1 MNLFKQIENDIK
13 SKKLSPIY
21 LLMGEEEFYIDY
33 LTNLITENSI
43 SKSEKEFNY
52 NVLYGKETNVDELI
66 SICKKFPLMSNYQV
80 VVLKEAQDLSRTIDQ
95 LAGYANNFLES
106 TILIINYKHKSLDKR
121 KSLYKL
127 ISKNGVV
134 FESKRLYENQVQ
146 QWITDQLNNKSPHRQ
161 CRHDSLLN
169 DKSIKISNK
178 AVAMIVD
185 FLGTDLSKINNE
197 LSKLIQLKKDL
208 KEISENEIEKY
219 IGISKE
225 YNNFELRNAISEKNT
240 FKAFQIA
247 DYFAKNPNSN
257 PMVVT
262 ISMVFDFFSKLLL
275 YHANDSLPDSK
286 KAFIMKI
293 NPYFIK
299 EYNRASKNYS
309 IKRVTQVIS
318 IIREYDLK
326 SKGSGVKNTSH
337 LDLLKEMIVRIVS

>member
-13 SKKLSPIY
+13 SKKFSPIY

-95 LAGYANNFLES
+95 LAGYANNFLKS

-121 KSLYKL
+121 KSLYKI

-146 QWITDQLNNKSPHRQ
+146 QWITDQ
-161 CRHDSLLN
+161 LN

-247 DYFAKNPNSN
+247 DYFSKNPNSN
-257 PMVVT
+257 PLVVT

-326 SKGSGVKNTSH
+326 SKGSGVKNISH

>member
-13 SKKLSPIY
+13 SKKFSPIY

-33 LTNLITENSI
+33 LTNLIIENSI

-52 NVLYGKETNVDELI
+52 NVLYGKETDIDEII
-66 SICKKFPLMSNYQV
+66 SICKKFPLMSNHQV
-80 VVLKEAQDLSRTIDQ
+80 VVIKEAQDLSRTIDK
-95 LAGYANNFLES
+95 LSDYANNFLES

-146 QWITDQLNNKSPHRQ
+146 QWIKDQLNN
-161 CRHDSLLN
+161 
-169 DKSIKISNK
+169 KSIKISNK

-185 FLGTDLSKINNE
+185 FLGTDLSKIDNE
-197 LSKLIQLKKDL
+197 LTKLLQLKKNL
-208 KEISENEIEKY
+208 KEVSENEIEKY

-225 YNNFELRNAISEKNT
+225 YNNFELRNAISEKNA

-257 PMVVT
+257 PLVVT

-275 YHANDSLPDSK
+275 YHANESLPDSK
-286 KAFIMKI
+286 KAIIMKI

-299 EYNRASKNYS
+299 EYNKASKNYS
-309 IKRVTQVIS
+309 IKKVTQVIS

-337 LDLLKEMIVRIVS
+337 LELLNEMIVRIIS

>member
-13 SKKLSPIY
+13 SKKFSPIY

-33 LTNLITENSI
+33 LTNLIIENSI

-52 NVLYGKETNVDELI
+52 NVLYGKETNIDEVI
-66 SICKKFPLMSNYQV
+66 SICKKFPLMSNNQV
-80 VVLKEAQDLSRTIDQ
+80 VVLKEAQDLSRTIDK
-95 LAGYANNFLES
+95 LAGYVNNFLES

-146 QWITDQLNNKSPHRQ
+146 QWIKDQLNN
-161 CRHDSLLN
+161 
-169 DKSIKISNK
+169 KSIKISNK
-178 AVAMIVD
+178 AIAMIVD

-208 KEISENEIEKY
+208 KEVSENEIEKY

-257 PMVVT
+257 PLAVT
-262 ISMVFDFFSKLLL
+262 ISMVFDFFLKLLL

-286 KAFIMKI
+286 KAVIMKI

-299 EYNRASKNYS
+299 EYNKASKNYS
-309 IKRVTQVIS
+309 IKKVTQVIS

>member
-13 SKKLSPIY
+13 SKKFSPIY

-121 KSLYKL
+121 KSLYKI

-146 QWITDQLNNKSPHRQ
+146 QWITDQ
-161 CRHDSLLN
+161 LN

-247 DYFAKNPNSN
+247 DYFSKNPNSN
-257 PMVVT
+257 PLVVT

-326 SKGSGVKNTSH
+326 SKGSGVKNISH

>member
-13 SKKLSPIY
+13 SKKFSPIY

-33 LTNLITENSI
+33 LTNLIIENSI

-52 NVLYGKETNVDELI
+52 NVLYGKETDIDEII
-66 SICKKFPLMSNYQV
+66 SICKKFPLMSNHQV
-80 VVLKEAQDLSRTIDQ
+80 VVIKEAQDLSRTIDK
-95 LAGYANNFLES
+95 LSDYANNFLES

-146 QWITDQLNNKSPHRQ
+146 QWIKDQLNN
-161 CRHDSLLN
+161 
-169 DKSIKISNK
+169 KSIKISNK
-178 AVAMIVD
+178 AIAMIVD
-185 FLGTDLSKINNE
+185 FLGTDLSKIDNE
-197 LSKLIQLKKDL
+197 LTKLLQLKKNL
-208 KEISENEIEKY
+208 KEVSENEIEKY

-225 YNNFELRNAISEKNT
+225 YNNFELRSAISEKNA

-257 PMVVT
+257 PLVVT

-275 YHANDSLPDSK
+275 YHANESLPDSK
-286 KAFIMKI
+286 KAIIMKI

-299 EYNRASKNYS
+299 EYNKASKNYS
-309 IKRVTQVIS
+309 IKKVTQVIS

-337 LDLLKEMIVRIVS
+337 LELLNEMIVRIIS

>member
-1 MNLFKQIENDIK
+1 
-13 SKKLSPIY
+13 
-21 LLMGEEEFYIDY
+21 MGEEEFYIDY

-52 NVLYGKETNVDELI
+52 NVLYGKETDVDELI

-121 KSLYKL
+121 KSLCKL

-146 QWITDQLNNKSPHRQ
+146 QWITDQLNN
-161 CRHDSLLN
+161 
-169 DKSIKISNK
+169 KSIKISNK

-247 DYFAKNPNSN
+247 DYFSKNPNSN
-257 PMVVT
+257 PLVVT

-286 KAFIMKI
+286 KAIIMKI